1 MFPVTLA
8 KYMPCVLNDPTVCLP
23 SFSWIC
29 VYCTVLPELL
39 STISTSNEFFI
50 IVEMHSEDSDAL
62 LNTSPIVSCYDGI
75 SNVEGFSLSCKS
87 LDKTIVN
94 LRFRPAFYSPQL
106 DLVLMI
112 SLTCFPEIFSIFI
125 IFLDHKP
132 LKLADFKKI
141 KMKKKQKVQSTDQ
154 LINLRHFCKFLQF

>member
-1 MFPVTLA
+1 
-8 KYMPCVLNDPTVCLP
+8 
-23 SFSWIC
+23 
-29 VYCTVLPELL
+29 
-39 STISTSNEFFI
+39 
-50 IVEMHSEDSDAL
+50 MHSEDSDAL

-132 LKLADFKKI
+132 LKLADFKK
-141 KMKKKQKVQSTDQ
+141 
-154 LINLRHFCKFLQF
+154 